1 MKIVYCMH
9 SLYNPGGMER
19 TMLNK
24 IAYWKAHTDWDVVA
38 VTTNQQG
45 RPLFFP
51 LPDGVKHV
59 DLGINY
65 VKEMDDRPLQKV
77 ISYLKKRRR
86 HRKLLTELL
95 MKERADV
102 TVSLFPSESS
112 FIPSIA
118 DGSKK
123 VLELHLN
130 RYFRLQ
136 YNRTGIV
143 GLIDRFRSWQ
153 DVRLV
158 RRFDRFV
165 VLTEEDR
172 GYWGTLSNIAVI
184 PNSSVS
190 RLHESADLTSH
201 HLIAVGR
208 LDYQKSFDR
217 LLMAWAEVC
226 ATPSVGDWVLDIFGQ
241 GEWEERLRQMIAQ
254 LGIGQHTVL
263 HGPSTDI
270 EREYLNS
277 SAILMTSHYEGLPMV
292 LIEAMSHGL
301 PPVAFACKCGPRDLI
316 DDGKNGL
323 LVEDG
328 NIHQFAQAVVT
339 LITDETLR
347 RRMSQEALKIK
358 ERYSEESV
366 MKQWKDLFCELQDEK
381 TTAN

>member
-24 IAYWKAHTDWDVVA
+24 IAYWKTHTDWDVMV

-45 RPLFFP
+45 RPFFFS

-65 VKEMDDRPLQKV
+65 VKDGDDKPLRKI
-77 ISYLKKRRR
+77 ISYLQKRRR
-86 HRKLLTELL
+86 HRNLLTELL
-95 MKERADV
+95 IKERADV

-123 VLELHLN
+123 VLELHMN

-136 YNRTGIV
+136 YNRAGLV
-143 GLIDRFRSWQ
+143 GMIDRFRNRW
-153 DVRLV
+153 DLRLV

-165 VLTEEDR
+165 VLTEEDK
-172 GYWGTLSNIAVI
+172 GYWGALDNITVI
-184 PNSSVS
+184 PNSSVPK
-190 RLHESADLTSH
+190 LNETADLTSH

-217 LLMAWAEVC
+217 LLLAWAEVC
-226 ATPSVGDWVLDIFGQ
+226 ASPSVGDWVLDIFGQ
-241 GEWEERLRQMIAQ
+241 GEWESKLRQMIVQ
-254 LGIGQHTVL
+254 LGIESHTVL
-263 HGPSTDI
+263 HKPSTDI

-301 PPVAFACKCGPRDLI
+301 PAVAFACKCGPRDLI
-316 DDGKNGL
+316 DDGRNGL
-323 LVEDG
+323 LIEDG
-328 NIHQFAQAVVT
+328 DIHRFAEAVLRLINDEALRMT
-339 LITDETLR
+339 L
-347 RRMSQEALKIK
+347 SQEALKIK

-366 MKQWKDLFCELQDEK
+366 MALWKDLFLTLRNEK
-381 TTAN
+381 TNSN